1 MRTVRPLAVAFGFL
15 SRLPVGNDPVAAADL
30 ARSLTWFPVVGLA
43 FGGVLAGTAHLL
55 RDHLPAP
62 LLAVGLVALLA
73 ALSGGLHLDGLADVF
88 DGLGGGRGDREKTLA
103 IMRDSRIGA
112 HGAMALVLALAAK
125 VAAVHEVLRSGATW
139 PLLCCP
145 VLGRWSSVP
154 LVIFFPYARQ
164 EGLGRAMTDHGRPL
178 HFAQATLLA
187 GACVVWS
194 GDRVLG
200 PSAAALAAA
209 LGIALFVRRRLGG
222 LTGDVYGA
230 AIELAEI
237 AFLAAACGLVHPAGV

>member
-1 MRTVRPLAVAFGFL
+1 MKTLRPLAIAFGFL
-15 SRLPVGNDPVAAADL
+15 SRFPIGNGPVAAADL
-30 ARSLTWFPVVGLA
+30 GRSLAWFPVVGLA

-55 RDHLPAP
+55 HDHLPAP
-62 LLAVGLVALLA
+62 LLAVSLVALLA

-112 HGAMALVLALAAK
+112 HGAIALVLALAAK
-125 VAAVHEVLRSGATW
+125 VAAVHEVLGTGATW

-145 VLGRWSSVP
+145 ILGRWSSVP

-164 EGLGRAMTDHGRPL
+164 EGLGKAMTDHGRPR
-178 HFAQATLLA
+178 HFVQATLLA
-187 GACVVWS
+187 AACLAWS
-194 GDRVLG
+194 GDRALG
-200 PSAAALAAA
+200 PAVAALAAA
-209 LGIALFVRRRLGG
+209 LGLALFVRRRLGG
-222 LTGDVYGA
+222 LTGAVYGA

-237 AFLAAACGLVHPAGV
+237 AFLIAANAAEFTPEG

>member
-1 MRTVRPLAVAFGFL
+1 MRPILVAFGFL
-15 SRLPVGNDPVAAADL
+15 SRIPVGNRPVAAADL
-30 ARSLTWFPVVGLA
+30 ASSLAWFPVVGLA

-55 RDHLPAP
+55 RDHIPAP

-88 DGLGGGRGDREKTLA
+88 DGLGGGRGNREKTLA

-112 HGAMALVLALAAK
+112 HGAIALGLALAAK
-125 VAAVHEVLRSGATW
+125 IAAVHELIRTGATW
-139 PLLCCP
+139 PLICCP

-164 EGLGRAMTDHGRPL
+164 EGLGRAMADHGRAW

-187 GACVVWS
+187 GACVVWW
-194 GDRVLG
+194 GDRVVA
-200 PSAAALAAA
+200 PSATALAAA
-209 LGIALFVRRRLGG
+209 LGLALFVRRRLGG

-230 AIELAEI
+230 AIELAEV
-237 AFLAAACGLVHPAGV
+237 AFLIAASSAR